1 MRNLEFDAQAVLCL
15 CLIVHF
21 EALQRVMR
29 VTLLHSCLVC
39 LQEKGR
45 IFLVMEYCAGGD
57 LAKFIRRTKRIP
69 EATARALLRQL
80 SAGLR
85 ELWSRNLV
93 HVSYAHTS
101 SVLGCCGCA
110 ADDQVPSS
118 VHPAIDCHAPAKSMC
133 RQ

>member
-1 MRNLEFDAQAVLCL
+1 MG
-15 CLIVHF
+15 
-21 EALQRVMR
+21 
-29 VTLLHSCLVC
+29 

-93 HVSYAHTS
+93 HVSRARTS
-101 SVLGCCGCA
+101 SLSASFGCA
-110 ADDQVPSS
+110 ADNQIVFSASAYGLPSTG
-118 VHPAIDCHAPAKSMC
+118 
-133 RQ
+133 

>member
-1 MRNLEFDAQAVLCL
+1 M
-15 CLIVHF
+15 
-21 EALQRVMR
+21 MR
-29 VTLLHSCLVC
+29 VILLHSCLVC

-93 HVSYAHTS
+93 HVSRAHTS
-101 SVLGCCGCA
+101 SDFDFVAALLTITWSTMHPPIDLQASPQSICRHRVLQPCSGRLLMGLEVLVKEML
-110 ADDQVPSS
+110 QL
-118 VHPAIDCHAPAKSMC
+118 
-133 RQ
+133 